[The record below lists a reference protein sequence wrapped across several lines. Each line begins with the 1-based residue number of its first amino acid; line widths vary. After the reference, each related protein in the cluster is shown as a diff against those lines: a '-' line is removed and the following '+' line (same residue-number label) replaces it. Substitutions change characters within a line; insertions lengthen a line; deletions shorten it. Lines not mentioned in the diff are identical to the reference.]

1 MKCSLPSPM
10 NTFYCLL
17 MAWMRHW
24 HDGRSAGT
32 RLWLRSVLSVL
43 GWLTWSAV
51 VHAAAPLQLTP
62 GSQTL
67 DAWPAITLQADDTLG
82 RSAQEMLGRLEDFK
96 APANLNGSLG
106 VRDKHAMWLRV
117 PVEASRTPGSPWA
130 IYVGYSSLQ
139 EVDIYLTSEGR
150 VLQQSLLGFLRPPDK
165 TTLSSR
171 VPAMLL
177 NLQPGQRYD
186 VLIRIRTLGPMI
198 LPISVSELPHGL
210 YLAQR
215 EQMLQGLL
223 IGLAFCLLVYSLI
236 QWASQRERLFA
247 YYALVVLGSTGFSIQ
262 FFGIG
267 AQFLWPG
274 NVWMGGH
281 AGITAGLT
289 ALAGSFLFLNHVL
302 VGPSTQGLYPRV
314 MHAGAAVTTLV
325 GLAFVFDLLTP
336 RGATIFMSLAGTLP
350 SLLSIPAAL
359 RRVREKDPIGTT
371 LLVAWLAYG
380 IAAAV
385 MVCLVQGWVPANF
398 WTMHSFQ
405 FGATIDML
413 LFMRVLGLRSRALH
427 LAALDAHRERD
438 ALHSLAHTD
447 PLTGLPNRRGL
458 YAALASSLLR
468 CDPHHLVAVYLLDL
482 DGFKP
487 VNDQYG
493 YETGDEL
500 LVAVAQRLRG
510 HLRESDVVAR
520 LGGDEFV
527 VMTHLI
533 NQPEQAHDLGMKL
546 LDAFRSPF
554 VLGHRQIRVGL
565 TIGYA
570 LAPHDGSDAMG
581 LLKLADA
588 AMYSGK
594 QAGKFCLRR
603 NTGDLALTSARF
615 AEQA

>member
-1 MKCSLPSPM
+1 MVAWFSL
-10 NTFYCLL
+10 LV
-17 MAWMRHW
+17 W
-24 HDGRSAGT
+24 
-32 RLWLRSVLSVL
+32 L
-43 GWLTWSAV
+43 GWSTAA
-51 VHAAAPLQLTP
+51 HAAAPLQLRP
-62 GSQTL
+62 GGQTL
-67 DAWPAITLQADDTLG
+67 DAWPAITLLADDTLT
-82 RSAQEMLGRLEDFK
+82 RSAQDMLERLEQFE

-106 VRDKHAMWLRV
+106 VRDKHAVWLRV
-117 PVEASRTPGSPWA
+117 PLELSSTPGSPWA
-130 IYVGYSSLQ
+130 INLGYSSLQ

-150 VLQQSLLGFLRPPDK
+150 VLQQAMLGYLRPPDIA
-165 TTLSSR
+165 TLSNR

-177 NLQPGQRYD
+177 NMQPGQRYD
-186 VLIRIRTLGPMI
+186 VLIRVRTLGPMI
-198 LPISVSELPHGL
+198 LPISVTELPHGL

-223 IGLAFCLLVYSLI
+223 MGLAFCLLVYSLI

-274 NVWMGGH
+274 NVWMGSH
-281 AGITAGLT
+281 AGIIAALMALT
-289 ALAGSFLFLNHVL
+289 GSFLFLNYAL
-302 VGPSTQGLYPRV
+302 VGPFAQGLYPRV
-314 MHAGAAVTTLV
+314 MRVGAAATALV
-325 GLAFVFDLLTP
+325 GLAFVSDLLTP
-336 RGATIFMSLAGTLP
+336 RGATIFISLVGLLP

-380 IAAAV
+380 FAAAV

-398 WTMHSFQ
+398 WMMHSFQ

-413 LFMRVLGLRSRALH
+413 LFMRVLGLRSRAAH

-458 YAALASSLLR
+458 YAELASSLQR
-468 CDPHHLVAVYLLDL
+468 CTPHHLVAVYLLDL

-487 VNDQYG
+487 VNDQHG
-493 YETGDEL
+493 HDFGDEL

-527 VMTHLI
+527 VMTHLL

-554 VLGHRQIRVGL
+554 ALGERQIWVGL

-570 LAPHDGSDAMG
+570 LAPHDGRDAMG
-581 LLKLADA
+581 LLRLADA

-603 NTGDLALTSARF
+603 NTGDLALASTRF
-615 AEQA
+615 AEPA

>member
-1 MKCSLPSPM
+1 MTALDCFLK
-10 NTFYCLL
+10 TW
-17 MAWMRHW
+17 ARHW
-24 HDGRSAGT
+24 RAARSAGI
-32 RLWLRSVLSVL
+32 RLSVLSLL
-43 GWLTWSAV
+43 GLLCWSAAG
-51 VHAAAPLQLTP
+51 HAATPLQLGP

-67 DAWPAITLQADDTLG
+67 DAWPAITIQVDETLG
-82 RSAQEMLGRLEDFK
+82 RSAQEMLGRLEHFE
-96 APANLNGSLG
+96 APANLHGSLG
-106 VRDKHAMWLRV
+106 VRDKQAVWLRV
-117 PVEASRTPGSPWA
+117 PLEVSQAPVSPWA
-130 IYVGYSSLQ
+130 IYIGYASLQ

-150 VLQQSLLGFLRPPDK
+150 VLQQALVGYQRPPGK
-165 TTLSSR
+165 ETLSSR

-177 NLQPGQRYD
+177 NLQAGKRYD

-198 LPISVSELPHGL
+198 LPISVTELPHGL

-274 NVWMGGH
+274 NVWMASH
-281 AGITAGLT
+281 AGIMAGLI
-289 ALAGSFLFLNHVL
+289 ALGGSFLFLNYAL
-302 VGPSTQGLYPRV
+302 LGPSTQGRYQRV
-314 MHAGAAVTTLV
+314 MHAGAAVT
-325 GLAFVFDLLTP
+325 AFVCVAFVLDILTP
-336 RGATIFMSLAGTLP
+336 RGATIFMSLAGPLP
-350 SLLSIPAAL
+350 SLLSVPAAL

-371 LLVAWLAYG
+371 LLFAWLVYG
-380 IAAAV
+380 MAATV

-413 LFMRVLGLRSRALH
+413 LFMRVMGLRSRVLH

-447 PLTGLPNRRGL
+447 PLTGLTNRRGL
-458 YAALASSLLR
+458 YVTLANRLLH
-468 CDPHHLVAVYLLDL
+468 CGPQHLVAVYLLDL

-493 YETGDEL
+493 HDVGDEL
-500 LVAVAQRLRG
+500 LIAVAQRLGG

-527 VMTHLI
+527 VIAHLL

-570 LAPHDGSDAMG
+570 LAPDDGNDALG
-581 LLKLADA
+581 LLRLADA

-603 NTGDLALTSARF
+603 NTGGLALASARF
-615 AEQA
+615 VEPA

>member
-1 MKCSLPSPM
+1 MI
-10 NTFYCLL
+10 LL
-17 MAWMRHW
+17 DSFLMTWVRHW
-24 HDGRSAGT
+24 RGVRCAGI
-32 RLWLRSVLSVL
+32 RMSVLFLLGLL
-43 GWLTWSAV
+43 GWLAS
-51 VHAAAPLQLTP
+51 VHAATPLQLMP
-62 GSQTL
+62 GSQVL
-67 DAWPAITLQADDTLG
+67 NAWPSITVQADDTLG
-82 RSAQEMLGRLEDFK
+82 LGAQEMLGRLEQFK

-106 VRDKHAMWLRV
+106 VRDKQAVWLRV
-117 PVEASRTPGSPWA
+117 PLKVSHTPGNPWFVS
-130 IYVGYSSLQ
+130 IGYSLLQ

-150 VLQQSLLGFLRPPDK
+150 VLQQALLGYQRPPGK
-165 TTLSSR
+165 ETLSSR
-171 VPAMLL
+171 VPAMML
-177 NLQPGQRYD
+177 NLQAGQDYD
-186 VLIRIRTLGPMI
+186 VLIRIRTLGPVI
-198 LPISVSELPHGL
+198 LPVTVSEMPYGL

-223 IGLAFCLLVYSLI
+223 IGLAFCLLVYSVI
-236 QWASQRERLFA
+236 QWASQHERLFA

-274 NVWMGGH
+274 NLWMAAH
-281 AGITAGLT
+281 AGIAAGLI

-302 VGPSTQGLYPRV
+302 VRSSTQDRYTRV
-314 MHAGAAVTTLV
+314 MHAGAAVTALV

-336 RGATIFMSLAGTLP
+336 CGATIFMSLAGPLP

-380 IAAAV
+380 MAAVV

-458 YAALASSLLR
+458 YAELASSLQR
-468 CDPHHLVAVYLLDL
+468 CDHHHLVALYLLDL

-493 YETGDEL
+493 HDVGDEL
-500 LVAVAQRLRG
+500 LIAVAQRLRG

-527 VMTHLI
+527 VMTRLL

-546 LDAFRSPF
+546 IDAFRTPF
-554 VLGHRQIRVGL
+554 VLGYRQISVGL

-594 QAGKFCLRR
+594 QSGKFCVRR
-603 NTGDLALTSARF
+603 STGDLAMSSA
-615 AEQA
+615 

>member
-1 MKCSLPSPM
+1 MVAWFSL
-10 NTFYCLL
+10 LV
-17 MAWMRHW
+17 W
-24 HDGRSAGT
+24 
-32 RLWLRSVLSVL
+32 L
-43 GWLTWSAV
+43 GWSTAA
-51 VHAAAPLQLTP
+51 HAAAPLQLRP
-62 GSQTL
+62 GGQTL
-67 DAWPAITLQADDTLG
+67 DAWPAITLLADDTLT
-82 RSAQEMLGRLEDFK
+82 RSAQDMLERLEQFE

-106 VRDKHAMWLRV
+106 VRDKHAVWLRV
-117 PVEASRTPGSPWA
+117 PLELSSTPGSPWA
-130 IYVGYSSLQ
+130 INLGYSSLQ

-150 VLQQSLLGFLRPPDK
+150 VLQQAMLGYLRPPDIA
-165 TTLSSR
+165 TLSNR

-177 NLQPGQRYD
+177 NMQPGQRYD
-186 VLIRIRTLGPMI
+186 VLIRVRTLGPMI
-198 LPISVSELPHGL
+198 LPISVTELPHGL

-223 IGLAFCLLVYSLI
+223 MGLAFCRLVYSLI

-274 NVWMGGH
+274 NVWMGSH
-281 AGITAGLT
+281 AGIIAALMALT
-289 ALAGSFLFLNHVL
+289 GSFLFLNYAL
-302 VGPSTQGLYPRV
+302 VGPFAQGLYPRV
-314 MHAGAAVTTLV
+314 MRVGAAATALV
-325 GLAFVFDLLTP
+325 GLAFVSDLLTP
-336 RGATIFMSLAGTLP
+336 RGATIFISLVGLLP

-380 IAAAV
+380 FAAAV

-398 WTMHSFQ
+398 WMMHSFQ

-413 LFMRVLGLRSRALH
+413 LFMRVLGLRSRAAH

-458 YAALASSLLR
+458 YAELASSLQR
-468 CDPHHLVAVYLLDL
+468 CTPHHLVAVYLLDL

-487 VNDQYG
+487 VNDQHG
-493 YETGDEL
+493 HDVGDEL

-527 VMTHLI
+527 VMTHLL

-554 VLGHRQIRVGL
+554 ALGERQIWVGL

-570 LAPHDGSDAMG
+570 LAPHDGRDAMG
-581 LLKLADA
+581 LLRLADA

-603 NTGDLALTSARF
+603 NTGDLALASA
-615 AEQA
+615 

>member
-1 MKCSLPSPM
+1 MTLFEHSPM
-10 NTFYCLL
+10 TVPEPFLL
-17 MAWMRHW
+17 AWMGDGRA
-24 HDGRSAGT
+24 GRSAGA
-32 RLWLRSVLSVL
+32 RRSMAAWFSLLVWL
-43 GWLTWSAV
+43 GWSTAA
-51 VHAAAPLQLTP
+51 HAAVPLQLRP
-62 GSQTL
+62 GGQTL
-67 DAWPAITLQADDTLG
+67 DAWPAITLLADDTLT
-82 RSAQEMLGRLEDFK
+82 RSAQDMLERLEQFK

-106 VRDKHAMWLRV
+106 VRDKHAVWLRV
-117 PVEASRTPGSPWA
+117 PLELSSTPGSPWA
-130 IYVGYSSLQ
+130 INLGYSSLQ

-150 VLQQSLLGFLRPPDK
+150 VLQQAMLGYLRPPDIA
-165 TTLSSR
+165 TLSNR

-177 NLQPGQRYD
+177 NMQPGQRYD
-186 VLIRIRTLGPMI
+186 VLIRVRTLGPMI
-198 LPISVSELPHGL
+198 LPISVTELPHGL

-223 IGLAFCLLVYSLI
+223 MGLAFCLLVYSLI

-274 NVWMGGH
+274 NVWMGSH
-281 AGITAGLT
+281 AGIIAALM

-302 VGPSTQGLYPRV
+302 VGPFAQGLYPRV
-314 MHAGAAVTTLV
+314 MRVGAAATALV
-325 GLAFVFDLLTP
+325 GLAFVSDLLTP
-336 RGATIFMSLAGTLP
+336 RGATIFISLVGLLP

-380 IAAAV
+380 FAAAV

-398 WTMHSFQ
+398 WMMHSFQ

-413 LFMRVLGLRSRALH
+413 LFMRVLGLRSKALH

-438 ALHSLAHTD
+438 AMHSLAHTD

-458 YAALASSLLR
+458 YAELASSLQR
-468 CDPHHLVAVYLLDL
+468 CTPHHLVAVYLLDL

-487 VNDQYG
+487 VNDQHG
-493 YETGDEL
+493 HDVGDEL

-527 VMTHLI
+527 VMTHLL

-554 VLGHRQIRVGL
+554 ALGNRQVWVGL

-581 LLKLADA
+581 LLRLADV

-603 NTGDLALTSARF
+603 NTGDLALASA
-615 AEQA
+615 

>member
-1 MKCSLPSPM
+1 MVAWFSL
-10 NTFYCLL
+10 LV
-17 MAWMRHW
+17 W
-24 HDGRSAGT
+24 
-32 RLWLRSVLSVL
+32 L
-43 GWLTWSAV
+43 GWSTAA
-51 VHAAAPLQLTP
+51 HAAVPLQLRP
-62 GSQTL
+62 GGQTL
-67 DAWPAITLQADDTLG
+67 DAWPAITLLADDTLT
-82 RSAQEMLGRLEDFK
+82 RSAQDMLERLEQFE

-106 VRDKHAMWLRV
+106 VRDKHAVWLRV
-117 PVEASRTPGSPWA
+117 PLELSSTPGSPWA
-130 IYVGYSSLQ
+130 INLGYSSLQ

-150 VLQQSLLGFLRPPDK
+150 VLQQAMLGYLRPPDIA
-165 TTLSSR
+165 TLSNR

-177 NLQPGQRYD
+177 NMQPGQRYD
-186 VLIRIRTLGPMI
+186 VLIRVRTLGPMI
-198 LPISVSELPHGL
+198 LPISVTELPHGL

-223 IGLAFCLLVYSLI
+223 MGLAFCLLVYSLI

-274 NVWMGGH
+274 NVWMGSH
-281 AGITAGLT
+281 AGIIAALMALT
-289 ALAGSFLFLNHVL
+289 GSFLFLNYAL
-302 VGPSTQGLYPRV
+302 VGPFAQGLYPRV
-314 MHAGAAVTTLV
+314 MRVGAAATALV
-325 GLAFVFDLLTP
+325 GLAFVSDLLTP
-336 RGATIFMSLAGTLP
+336 RGATIFISLVGLLP

-380 IAAAV
+380 FAAAV

-398 WTMHSFQ
+398 WMMHSFQ

-413 LFMRVLGLRSRALH
+413 LFMRVLGLRSRAAH

-458 YAALASSLLR
+458 YAELASSLQR
-468 CDPHHLVAVYLLDL
+468 CTPHHLVAVYLLDL

-487 VNDQYG
+487 VNDQHG
-493 YETGDEL
+493 HDVGDEL

-527 VMTHLI
+527 VMTHLL

-554 VLGHRQIRVGL
+554 ALGERQIWVGL

-570 LAPHDGSDAMG
+570 LAPHDGRDAMG
-581 LLKLADA
+581 LLRLADA

-603 NTGDLALTSARF
+603 NTGDLALASA
-615 AEQA
+615 

>member
-1 MKCSLPSPM
+1 MVAWFSL
-10 NTFYCLL
+10 LV
-17 MAWMRHW
+17 W
-24 HDGRSAGT
+24 
-32 RLWLRSVLSVL
+32 L
-43 GWLTWSAV
+43 GWSTAA
-51 VHAAAPLQLTP
+51 HAAAPLQLRP
-62 GSQTL
+62 GGQTL
-67 DAWPAITLQADDTLG
+67 DAWPAITLLADDTLT
-82 RSAQEMLGRLEDFK
+82 RSAQDMLERLEQFE

-106 VRDKHAMWLRV
+106 VRDKHAVWLRV
-117 PVEASRTPGSPWA
+117 PLELSSTPGSPWA
-130 IYVGYSSLQ
+130 INLGYSSLQ

-150 VLQQSLLGFLRPPDK
+150 VLQQAMLGYLRPPDIA
-165 TTLSSR
+165 TLSNR

-177 NLQPGQRYD
+177 NMQPGQRYD
-186 VLIRIRTLGPMI
+186 VLIRVRTLGPMI
-198 LPISVSELPHGL
+198 LPISVTELPHGL

-223 IGLAFCLLVYSLI
+223 MGLAFCLLVYSLI

-274 NVWMGGH
+274 NVWMGSH
-281 AGITAGLT
+281 AGIIAALMALT
-289 ALAGSFLFLNHVL
+289 GSFLFLNYAL
-302 VGPSTQGLYPRV
+302 VGPFAQGLYPRV
-314 MHAGAAVTTLV
+314 MRVGAAATALV
-325 GLAFVFDLLTP
+325 GLAFVSDLLTP
-336 RGATIFMSLAGTLP
+336 RGATIFISLVGLLP

-380 IAAAV
+380 FAAAV

-398 WTMHSFQ
+398 WMMHSFQ

-413 LFMRVLGLRSRALH
+413 LFMRVLGLRSRAAH

-458 YAALASSLLR
+458 YAELASSLQR
-468 CDPHHLVAVYLLDL
+468 CTPHHLVAVYLLDL

-487 VNDQYG
+487 VNDQHG
-493 YETGDEL
+493 HDVGDEL

-527 VMTHLI
+527 VMTPLLK
-533 NQPEQAHDLGMKL
+533 QPEQAHDLGMKL

-554 VLGHRQIRVGL
+554 ALGNRQVWVGL

-581 LLKLADA
+581 LLRLADA

-603 NTGDLALTSARF
+603 NTGDLALASA
-615 AEQA
+615 

>member
-1 MKCSLPSPM
+1 MVAWFSL
-10 NTFYCLL
+10 LV
-17 MAWMRHW
+17 W
-24 HDGRSAGT
+24 
-32 RLWLRSVLSVL
+32 L
-43 GWLTWSAV
+43 GWSTAA
-51 VHAAAPLQLTP
+51 HAAAPLQLRP
-62 GSQTL
+62 GGQTL
-67 DAWPAITLQADDTLG
+67 DAWPAITLLADDTLT
-82 RSAQEMLGRLEDFK
+82 RSAQDMLERLEQFE

-106 VRDKHAMWLRV
+106 VRDKHAVWLRV
-117 PVEASRTPGSPWA
+117 PLELSSTPGSPWA
-130 IYVGYSSLQ
+130 INLGYSSLQ

-150 VLQQSLLGFLRPPDK
+150 VLQQAMLGYLRPPDIA
-165 TTLSSR
+165 TLSNR

-177 NLQPGQRYD
+177 NMQPGQRYD
-186 VLIRIRTLGPMI
+186 VLIRVRTLGPMI
-198 LPISVSELPHGL
+198 LPISVTELPHGL

-223 IGLAFCLLVYSLI
+223 MGLAFCLLVYSLI

-274 NVWMGGH
+274 NVWMGSH
-281 AGITAGLT
+281 AGIIAALMALT
-289 ALAGSFLFLNHVL
+289 GSFLFLNYAL
-302 VGPSTQGLYPRV
+302 VGPFAQGLYPRV
-314 MHAGAAVTTLV
+314 MRVGAAATALV
-325 GLAFVFDLLTP
+325 GLAFVSDLLTP
-336 RGATIFMSLAGTLP
+336 RGATIFISLVGLLP

-380 IAAAV
+380 LAAVV

-398 WTMHSFQ
+398 WMMHSFQ

-413 LFMRVLGLRSRALH
+413 LFMRVLGLRSKALH

-438 ALHSLAHTD
+438 AMHSLAHTD

-458 YAALASSLLR
+458 YAELASSLQR
-468 CDPHHLVAVYLLDL
+468 CTPHHLVAVYLLDL

-487 VNDQYG
+487 VNDQHG
-493 YETGDEL
+493 HDVGDEL

-527 VMTHLI
+527 VMTHLL

-554 VLGHRQIRVGL
+554 ALGNRQVWVGL

-581 LLKLADA
+581 LLRLADA

-603 NTGDLALTSARF
+603 NTGDLALASA
-615 AEQA
+615 

>member
-1 MKCSLPSPM
+1 MVAWFSL
-10 NTFYCLL
+10 LV
-17 MAWMRHW
+17 W
-24 HDGRSAGT
+24 
-32 RLWLRSVLSVL
+32 L
-43 GWLTWSAV
+43 GWSTAA
-51 VHAAAPLQLTP
+51 HAAVPLQLRP
-62 GSQTL
+62 GGQTL
-67 DAWPAITLQADDTLG
+67 DAWPAITLLADDTLT
-82 RSAQEMLGRLEDFK
+82 RSAQDMLERLEQFE

-106 VRDKHAMWLRV
+106 VRDKHAVWLRV
-117 PVEASRTPGSPWA
+117 PLELSSTPGSPWA
-130 IYVGYSSLQ
+130 INLGYSSLQ

-150 VLQQSLLGFLRPPDK
+150 VLQQAMLGYLRPPDIA
-165 TTLSSR
+165 TLSNR

-177 NLQPGQRYD
+177 NMQPGQRYD
-186 VLIRIRTLGPMI
+186 VLIRVRTLGPMI
-198 LPISVSELPHGL
+198 LPISVTELPHGL

-223 IGLAFCLLVYSLI
+223 MGLAFCLLVYSLI

-274 NVWMGGH
+274 NVWMGSH
-281 AGITAGLT
+281 AGIIAALMALT
-289 ALAGSFLFLNHVL
+289 GSFLFLNYAL
-302 VGPSTQGLYPRV
+302 VGPFAQGLYPRV
-314 MHAGAAVTTLV
+314 MRVGAAATALV
-325 GLAFVFDLLTP
+325 GLAFVSDLLTP
-336 RGATIFMSLAGTLP
+336 RGATIFISLVGLLP

-380 IAAAV
+380 FAAAV

-398 WTMHSFQ
+398 WMMHSFQ

-413 LFMRVLGLRSRALH
+413 LFMRVLGLRSRAAH

-458 YAALASSLLR
+458 YAELASSLQR
-468 CDPHHLVAVYLLDL
+468 CTPHHLVAVYLLDL

-493 YETGDEL
+493 HDVGDEL
-500 LVAVAQRLRG
+500 LIAVAQRLRG

-527 VMTHLI
+527 VMTPLLK
-533 NQPEQAHDLGMKL
+533 QPEQAHDLGMKL

-554 VLGHRQIRVGL
+554 ALGNRQVWVGL

-581 LLKLADA
+581 LLRLADA

-603 NTGDLALTSARF
+603 NTGDLALASA
-615 AEQA
+615 

>member
-1 MKCSLPSPM
+1 MVAWFSL
-10 NTFYCLL
+10 LV
-17 MAWMRHW
+17 W
-24 HDGRSAGT
+24 
-32 RLWLRSVLSVL
+32 L
-43 GWLTWSAV
+43 GWSTAA
-51 VHAAAPLQLTP
+51 HAAAPLQLRP
-62 GSQTL
+62 GGQTL
-67 DAWPAITLQADDTLG
+67 DAWPAITLLADDTLT
-82 RSAQEMLGRLEDFK
+82 RSAQDMLERLEQFE

-106 VRDKHAMWLRV
+106 VRDKHAVWLRV
-117 PVEASRTPGSPWA
+117 PLELSSTPGSPWA
-130 IYVGYSSLQ
+130 INLGYSSLQ

-150 VLQQSLLGFLRPPDK
+150 VLQQAMLGYLRPPDIA
-165 TTLSSR
+165 TLSNR

-177 NLQPGQRYD
+177 NMQPGQRYD
-186 VLIRIRTLGPMI
+186 VLIRVRTLGPMI
-198 LPISVSELPHGL
+198 LPISVTELPHGL

-223 IGLAFCLLVYSLI
+223 MGLAFCLLVYSLI

-274 NVWMGGH
+274 NVWMGSH
-281 AGITAGLT
+281 AGIIAALMALT
-289 ALAGSFLFLNHVL
+289 GSFLFLNYAL
-302 VGPSTQGLYPRV
+302 VGPFAQGLYPRV
-314 MHAGAAVTTLV
+314 MRVGAAATALV
-325 GLAFVFDLLTP
+325 GLAFVSDLLTP
-336 RGATIFMSLAGTLP
+336 RGATIFISLVGLLP

-380 IAAAV
+380 LAAVV

-398 WTMHSFQ
+398 WMMHSFQ

-413 LFMRVLGLRSRALH
+413 LFMRVLGLRSKALH
-427 LAALDAHRERD
+427 LAALDAHSERD
-438 ALHSLAHTD
+438 AMHSLAHTD

-458 YAALASSLLR
+458 YAELASSLQR
-468 CDPHHLVAVYLLDL
+468 CTPHHLVAVYLLDL

-487 VNDQYG
+487 VNDQHG
-493 YETGDEL
+493 HDVGDEL

-527 VMTHLI
+527 VMTHLL

-554 VLGHRQIRVGL
+554 ALGNRQVWVGL

-581 LLKLADA
+581 LLRLADA

-603 NTGDLALTSARF
+603 NTGDLALASA
-615 AEQA
+615 

>member
-1 MKCSLPSPM
+1 MVAWFSL
-10 NTFYCLL
+10 LV
-17 MAWMRHW
+17 W
-24 HDGRSAGT
+24 
-32 RLWLRSVLSVL
+32 L
-43 GWLTWSAV
+43 GWSTAA
-51 VHAAAPLQLTP
+51 HAAAPLQLRP
-62 GSQTL
+62 GGQTL
-67 DAWPAITLQADDTLG
+67 DAWPAITLLADDTLT
-82 RSAQEMLGRLEDFK
+82 RSAQDMLERLEQFE

-106 VRDKHAMWLRV
+106 VRDKHAVWLRV
-117 PVEASRTPGSPWA
+117 PLELSSTPGSPWA
-130 IYVGYSSLQ
+130 INLGYSSLQ

-150 VLQQSLLGFLRPPDK
+150 VLQQAMLGYLRPPDIA
-165 TTLSSR
+165 TLSNR

-177 NLQPGQRYD
+177 NMQPGQRYD
-186 VLIRIRTLGPMI
+186 VLIRVRTLGPMI
-198 LPISVSELPHGL
+198 LPISVTELPHGL

-223 IGLAFCLLVYSLI
+223 MGLAFCLLVYSLI

-274 NVWMGGH
+274 NVWMGSH
-281 AGITAGLT
+281 AGIIAALMALT
-289 ALAGSFLFLNHVL
+289 GSFLFLNYAL
-302 VGPSTQGLYPRV
+302 VGPFAQGLYPRV
-314 MHAGAAVTTLV
+314 MRVGAAATALV
-325 GLAFVFDLLTP
+325 GLAFVSDLLTP
-336 RGATIFMSLAGTLP
+336 RGATIFISLVGLLP

-380 IAAAV
+380 FAAAV

-398 WTMHSFQ
+398 WMMHSFQ

-413 LFMRVLGLRSRALH
+413 LFMRVLGLRSRAAH

-458 YAALASSLLR
+458 YAELASSLQR
-468 CDPHHLVAVYLLDL
+468 CTPHHLVAVYLLDL

-487 VNDQYG
+487 VNDQHG
-493 YETGDEL
+493 HDVGDEL

-527 VMTHLI
+527 VMTHLL

-554 VLGHRQIRVGL
+554 ALGERQIWVGL

-570 LAPHDGSDAMG
+570 LAPHDGRDAMG
-581 LLKLADA
+581 LLRLADA

-603 NTGDLALTSARF
+603 NTGDLALASTRF
-615 AEQA
+615 AEPA

>member
-1 MKCSLPSPM
+1 MVAWFSL
-10 NTFYCLL
+10 LV
-17 MAWMRHW
+17 W
-24 HDGRSAGT
+24 
-32 RLWLRSVLSVL
+32 L
-43 GWLTWSAV
+43 GWSTAA
-51 VHAAAPLQLTP
+51 HAAAPLQLRP
-62 GSQTL
+62 GGQTL
-67 DAWPAITLQADDTLG
+67 DAWPAITLLADDTLT
-82 RSAQEMLGRLEDFK
+82 RSAQDMLERLEQFE

-106 VRDKHAMWLRV
+106 VRDKHAVWLRV
-117 PVEASRTPGSPWA
+117 PLELSSTPGSPWA
-130 IYVGYSSLQ
+130 INLGYSSLQ

-150 VLQQSLLGFLRPPDK
+150 VLQQAMLGYLRPPDIA
-165 TTLSSR
+165 TLSNR

-177 NLQPGQRYD
+177 NMQPGQRYD
-186 VLIRIRTLGPMI
+186 VLIRVRTLGPMI
-198 LPISVSELPHGL
+198 LPISVTELPHGL

-223 IGLAFCLLVYSLI
+223 MGLAFCLLVYSLI

-274 NVWMGGH
+274 NVWMGSH
-281 AGITAGLT
+281 AGIIAALMALT
-289 ALAGSFLFLNHVL
+289 GSFLFLNYAL
-302 VGPSTQGLYPRV
+302 VGPFAQGLYPRV
-314 MHAGAAVTTLV
+314 MRVGAAATALV
-325 GLAFVFDLLTP
+325 GLAFVSDLLTP
-336 RGATIFMSLAGTLP
+336 RGATIFISLVGLLP

-380 IAAAV
+380 FAAAV

-398 WTMHSFQ
+398 WMMHSFQ

-413 LFMRVLGLRSRALH
+413 LFMRVLGLRSRAAH

-458 YAALASSLLR
+458 YAELASSLQR
-468 CDPHHLVAVYLLDL
+468 CTPHHLVAVYLLDL

-493 YETGDEL
+493 HDVGDEL

-527 VMTHLI
+527 VMTPLLK
-533 NQPEQAHDLGMKL
+533 QPEQAHDLGMKL

-554 VLGHRQIRVGL
+554 ALGNRQVWVGL

-581 LLKLADA
+581 LLRLADA

-603 NTGDLALTSARF
+603 NTGDLALASA
-615 AEQA
+615 

>member
-1 MKCSLPSPM
+1 MVAWFSL
-10 NTFYCLL
+10 LV
-17 MAWMRHW
+17 W
-24 HDGRSAGT
+24 
-32 RLWLRSVLSVL
+32 L
-43 GWLTWSAV
+43 GWSTAA
-51 VHAAAPLQLTP
+51 HAAVPLQLRP
-62 GSQTL
+62 GGQTL
-67 DAWPAITLQADDTLG
+67 DAWPAITLLADDTLT
-82 RSAQEMLGRLEDFK
+82 RSAQDMLERLEQFE

-106 VRDKHAMWLRV
+106 VRDKHAVWLRV
-117 PVEASRTPGSPWA
+117 PLELSSTPGSPWA
-130 IYVGYSSLQ
+130 INLGYSSLQ

-150 VLQQSLLGFLRPPDK
+150 VLQQAMLGYLRPPDIA
-165 TTLSSR
+165 TLSNR

-177 NLQPGQRYD
+177 NMQPGQRYD
-186 VLIRIRTLGPMI
+186 VLIRVRTLGPMI
-198 LPISVSELPHGL
+198 LPISVTELPHGL

-223 IGLAFCLLVYSLI
+223 MGLAFCLLVYSLI

-274 NVWMGGH
+274 NVWMGSH
-281 AGITAGLT
+281 AGIIAALMALT
-289 ALAGSFLFLNHVL
+289 GSFLFLNYAL
-302 VGPSTQGLYPRV
+302 VGPFAQGLYPRV
-314 MHAGAAVTTLV
+314 MRVGAAATALV
-325 GLAFVFDLLTP
+325 GLAFVSDLLTP
-336 RGATIFMSLAGTLP
+336 RGATIFISLVGLLP

-380 IAAAV
+380 FAAAV

-398 WTMHSFQ
+398 WMMHSFQ

-413 LFMRVLGLRSRALH
+413 LFMRVLGLRSKALH

-438 ALHSLAHTD
+438 AMHSLAHTD

-458 YAALASSLLR
+458 YAELASSLQR
-468 CDPHHLVAVYLLDL
+468 CTPHHLVAVYLLDL

-487 VNDQYG
+487 VNDQHG
-493 YETGDEL
+493 HDVGDEL

-527 VMTHLI
+527 VMTHLL

-554 VLGHRQIRVGL
+554 ALGERQIWVGL

-570 LAPHDGSDAMG
+570 LAPHDGRDAMG
-581 LLKLADA
+581 LLRLADA

-603 NTGDLALTSARF
+603 NTGDLALASSRF
-615 AEQA
+615 AEPA

>member
-1 MKCSLPSPM
+1 VL
-10 NTFYCLL
+10 
-17 MAWMRHW
+17 
-24 HDGRSAGT
+24 
-32 RLWLRSVLSVL
+32 SVLSVL
-43 GWLTWSAV
+43 GWLTWSAAA
-51 VHAAAPLQLTP
+51 HAAAPLQLTP
-62 GSQTL
+62 GGQTL

-106 VRDKHAMWLRV
+106 VRDKQAMWLRV
-117 PVEASRTPGSPWA
+117 PLEASRTPGSPWA
-130 IYVGYSSLQ
+130 IYIGYSSLQ
-139 EVDIYLTSEGR
+139 EVDIYLTSDGR
-150 VLQQSLLGFLRPPDK
+150 VLQQALLGYLRPPDK

-177 NLQPGQRYD
+177 NLQAGQSYD
-186 VLIRIRTLGPMI
+186 VLIRVRTLGPMI

-274 NVWMGGH
+274 NVWMGSH
-281 AGITAGLT
+281 AGIIAALMALT
-289 ALAGSFLFLNHVL
+289 GSFLFLNYAL
-302 VGPSTQGLYPRV
+302 VGPFAQGLYPRV
-314 MHAGAAVTTLV
+314 MRVGAAATALV
-325 GLAFVFDLLTP
+325 GLAFVSDLLTP
-336 RGATIFMSLAGTLP
+336 RGATIFISLVGLLP

-380 IAAAV
+380 FAAAV

-398 WTMHSFQ
+398 WMMHSFQ

-413 LFMRVLGLRSRALH
+413 LFMRVLGLRSRAAH

-458 YAALASSLLR
+458 YAELASSLQR
-468 CDPHHLVAVYLLDL
+468 CTPHHLVAVYLLDL

-487 VNDQYG
+487 VNDQHG
-493 YETGDEL
+493 HDVGDEL

-527 VMTHLI
+527 VMTPLLK
-533 NQPEQAHDLGMKL
+533 QPEQAHDLGMKL

-554 VLGHRQIRVGL
+554 ALGNRQVWVGL

-570 LAPHDGSDAMG
+570 LAPHDGSDAIG
-581 LLKLADA
+581 LLRLADA

-603 NTGDLALTSARF
+603 NTGDLALASA
-615 AEQA
+615 

>member
-1 MKCSLPSPM
+1 MVAWFSL
-10 NTFYCLL
+10 LV
-17 MAWMRHW
+17 W
-24 HDGRSAGT
+24 
-32 RLWLRSVLSVL
+32 L
-43 GWLTWSAV
+43 GWSTAA
-51 VHAAAPLQLTP
+51 HAAVPLQLRP
-62 GSQTL
+62 GGQTL
-67 DAWPAITLQADDTLG
+67 DAWPAITLLADDTLT
-82 RSAQEMLGRLEDFK
+82 RSAQDMLERLEQFE

-106 VRDKHAMWLRV
+106 VRDKHAVWLRV
-117 PVEASRTPGSPWA
+117 PLELSSTPGSPWA
-130 IYVGYSSLQ
+130 INLGYSSLQ

-150 VLQQSLLGFLRPPDK
+150 VLQQAMLGYLRPPDIA
-165 TTLSSR
+165 TLSNR

-177 NLQPGQRYD
+177 NMQPGQRYD
-186 VLIRIRTLGPMI
+186 VLIRVRTLGPMI
-198 LPISVSELPHGL
+198 LPISVTELPHGL

-223 IGLAFCLLVYSLI
+223 MGLAFCLLVYSLI

-274 NVWMGGH
+274 NVWMGSH
-281 AGITAGLT
+281 AGIIAALMALT
-289 ALAGSFLFLNHVL
+289 GSFLFLNYAL
-302 VGPSTQGLYPRV
+302 VGPFAQGLYPRV
-314 MHAGAAVTTLV
+314 MRVGAAATALV
-325 GLAFVFDLLTP
+325 GLAFVSDLLTP
-336 RGATIFMSLAGTLP
+336 RGATIFISLVGLLP

-380 IAAAV
+380 FAAAV

-398 WTMHSFQ
+398 WMMHSFQ

-413 LFMRVLGLRSRALH
+413 LFMRVLGLRSRAAH

-458 YAALASSLLR
+458 YAELASSLQR
-468 CDPHHLVAVYLLDL
+468 CTPHHLVAVYLLDL

-487 VNDQYG
+487 VNDQHG
-493 YETGDEL
+493 HDVGDEL

-527 VMTHLI
+527 VMTPLLK
-533 NQPEQAHDLGMKL
+533 QPEQAHDLGMKL

-554 VLGHRQIRVGL
+554 ALGNRQVWVGL

-581 LLKLADA
+581 LLRLADA

-603 NTGDLALTSARF
+603 NTGDLALASA
-615 AEQA
+615 

>member
-1 MKCSLPSPM
+1 MVAWFSL
-10 NTFYCLL
+10 LV
-17 MAWMRHW
+17 W
-24 HDGRSAGT
+24 
-32 RLWLRSVLSVL
+32 L
-43 GWLTWSAV
+43 GWSTAA
-51 VHAAAPLQLTP
+51 HAAAPLQLRP
-62 GSQTL
+62 GGQTL
-67 DAWPAITLQADDTLG
+67 DAWPAITLLADDTLT
-82 RSAQEMLGRLEDFK
+82 RSAQDMLERLEQFE

-106 VRDKHAMWLRV
+106 VRDKHAVWLRV
-117 PVEASRTPGSPWA
+117 PLELSSTPGSPWA
-130 IYVGYSSLQ
+130 INLGYSSLQ

-150 VLQQSLLGFLRPPDK
+150 VLQQAMLGYLRPPDIA
-165 TTLSSR
+165 TLSNR

-177 NLQPGQRYD
+177 NMQPGQRYD
-186 VLIRIRTLGPMI
+186 VLIRVRTLGPMI
-198 LPISVSELPHGL
+198 LPISVTELPHGL

-223 IGLAFCLLVYSLI
+223 MGLAFCLLVYSLI

-274 NVWMGGH
+274 NVWMGSH
-281 AGITAGLT
+281 AGIIAALMALT
-289 ALAGSFLFLNHVL
+289 GSFLFLNYAL
-302 VGPSTQGLYPRV
+302 VGPFAQGLYPRV
-314 MHAGAAVTTLV
+314 MRVGAAATALV
-325 GLAFVFDLLTP
+325 GLAFVSDLLTP
-336 RGATIFMSLAGTLP
+336 RGATIFISLVGLLP

-380 IAAAV
+380 FAAAV

-398 WTMHSFQ
+398 WMMHSFQ

-413 LFMRVLGLRSRALH
+413 LFMRVLGLRSRAAH

-458 YAALASSLLR
+458 YAELASSLQR
-468 CDPHHLVAVYLLDL
+468 CTPHHLVAVYLLDL

-487 VNDQYG
+487 VNDQHG
-493 YETGDEL
+493 HDVGDEL

-527 VMTHLI
+527 VMTHLL

-554 VLGHRQIRVGL
+554 ALGNRQVWVGL

-581 LLKLADA
+581 LLRLADA

-603 NTGDLALTSARF
+603 NTGDLALASA
-615 AEQA
+615 

>member
-1 MKCSLPSPM
+1 MVAWFSL
-10 NTFYCLL
+10 LV
-17 MAWMRHW
+17 W
-24 HDGRSAGT
+24 
-32 RLWLRSVLSVL
+32 L
-43 GWLTWSAV
+43 GWSTAA
-51 VHAAAPLQLTP
+51 HAAAPLQLRP
-62 GSQTL
+62 GGQTL
-67 DAWPAITLQADDTLG
+67 DAWPAITLLADDTLT
-82 RSAQEMLGRLEDFK
+82 RSAQDMLERLEQFE

-106 VRDKHAMWLRV
+106 VRDKHAVWLRV
-117 PVEASRTPGSPWA
+117 PLELSSTPGSPWA
-130 IYVGYSSLQ
+130 INLGYSSLQ

-150 VLQQSLLGFLRPPDK
+150 VLQQAMLGYLRPPDIA
-165 TTLSSR
+165 TLSNR

-177 NLQPGQRYD
+177 NMQPGQRYD
-186 VLIRIRTLGPMI
+186 VLIRVRTLGPMI
-198 LPISVSELPHGL
+198 LPISVTELPHGL

-223 IGLAFCLLVYSLI
+223 MGLAFCLLVYSLI

-274 NVWMGGH
+274 NVWMGSH
-281 AGITAGLT
+281 AGIIAALMALT
-289 ALAGSFLFLNHVL
+289 GSFLFLNYAL
-302 VGPSTQGLYPRV
+302 VGPFAQGLYPRV
-314 MHAGAAVTTLV
+314 MRVGAAATALV
-325 GLAFVFDLLTP
+325 GLAFVSDLLTP
-336 RGATIFMSLAGTLP
+336 RGATIFISLVGLLP

-380 IAAAV
+380 LAAVV

-398 WTMHSFQ
+398 WMMHSFQ

-413 LFMRVLGLRSRALH
+413 LFMRVLGLRSRAAH

-458 YAALASSLLR
+458 YAELASSLQR
-468 CDPHHLVAVYLLDL
+468 CTPHHLVAVYLLDL

-487 VNDQYG
+487 VNDQHG
-493 YETGDEL
+493 HDVGDEL

-527 VMTHLI
+527 VMTPLLK
-533 NQPEQAHDLGMKL
+533 QPEQAHDLGMKL

-554 VLGHRQIRVGL
+554 ALGNRQVWVGL

-581 LLKLADA
+581 LLRLADA

-603 NTGDLALTSARF
+603 NTGDLALASA
-615 AEQA
+615 

>member
-1 MKCSLPSPM
+1 MVAWFSL
-10 NTFYCLL
+10 LV
-17 MAWMRHW
+17 W
-24 HDGRSAGT
+24 
-32 RLWLRSVLSVL
+32 L
-43 GWLTWSAV
+43 GWSTAA
-51 VHAAAPLQLTP
+51 HAAAPLQLRP
-62 GSQTL
+62 GGQTL
-67 DAWPAITLQADDTLG
+67 DAWPAITLLADDTLT
-82 RSAQEMLGRLEDFK
+82 RSAQDMLERLEQFE

-106 VRDKHAMWLRV
+106 VRDKHAVWLRV
-117 PVEASRTPGSPWA
+117 PLELSSTPGSPWA
-130 IYVGYSSLQ
+130 INLGYSSLQ

-150 VLQQSLLGFLRPPDK
+150 VLQQAMLGYLRPPDIA
-165 TTLSSR
+165 TLSNR

-177 NLQPGQRYD
+177 NMQPGQRYD
-186 VLIRIRTLGPMI
+186 VLIRVRTLGPMI
-198 LPISVSELPHGL
+198 LPISVTELPHGL

-223 IGLAFCLLVYSLI
+223 MGLAFCLLVYSLI

-274 NVWMGGH
+274 NVWMGSH
-281 AGITAGLT
+281 AGIIAALMALT
-289 ALAGSFLFLNHVL
+289 GSFLFLNYAL
-302 VGPSTQGLYPRV
+302 VGPFAQGLYPRV
-314 MHAGAAVTTLV
+314 MRVGAAATALV
-325 GLAFVFDLLTP
+325 GLAFVSDLLTP
-336 RGATIFMSLAGTLP
+336 RGATIFISLVGLLP

-380 IAAAV
+380 FAAAV

-398 WTMHSFQ
+398 WMMHSFQ

-413 LFMRVLGLRSRALH
+413 LFMRVLGLRSKALH

-438 ALHSLAHTD
+438 AMHSLAHTD

-458 YAALASSLLR
+458 YAELASSLQR
-468 CDPHHLVAVYLLDL
+468 CTPHHLVAVYLLDL

-493 YETGDEL
+493 HDVGDEL

-527 VMTHLI
+527 VMTPLLK
-533 NQPEQAHDLGMKL
+533 QPEQAHDLGMKL

-554 VLGHRQIRVGL
+554 ALGNRQVWVGL

-581 LLKLADA
+581 LLRLADA

-603 NTGDLALTSARF
+603 NTGDLALASA
-615 AEQA
+615 

>member
-1 MKCSLPSPM
+1 MKLLIPSPM
-10 NTFYCLL
+10 FARYSLL
-17 MAWMRHW
+17 MTWMRHW
-24 HDGRSAGT
+24 HAGRCAGT
-32 RLWLRSVLSVL
+32 RLWLRSVLLVLSVL
-43 GWLTWSAV
+43 GWLTWSAAA
-51 VHAAAPLQLTP
+51 HAAAPLQLTP

-106 VRDKHAMWLRV
+106 VRDKQAMWLRV
-117 PVEASRTPGSPWA
+117 PLEASRTPGSPWA

-139 EVDIYLTSEGR
+139 EVDIYLTSEGQ
-150 VLQQSLLGFLRPPDK
+150 VLQQVLLGYMRPPDK

-177 NLQPGQRYD
+177 NLQAGQSYD

-274 NVWMGGH
+274 NVWMGSH
-281 AGITAGLT
+281 AGITAGLM

-302 VGPSTQGLYPRV
+302 VGPTTQGLYPRV

-336 RGATIFMSLAGTLP
+336 RGATIFMSLVGPLP

-380 IAAAV
+380 LAAVV

-398 WTMHSFQ
+398 WMMHSFQ

-413 LFMRVLGLRSRALH
+413 LFMRVLGLRSKALH

-438 ALHSLAHTD
+438 AMHSLAHTD

-458 YAALASSLLR
+458 YAELANSLQR

-493 YETGDEL
+493 HDVGDEL

-527 VMTHLI
+527 VMTPLLK
-533 NQPEQAHDLGMKL
+533 QPEQAHDLGMKL

-554 VLGHRQIRVGL
+554 ALGNRQVWVGL

-581 LLKLADA
+581 LLRLADA

-603 NTGDLALTSARF
+603 NTGDLALASA
-615 AEQA
+615 

>member
-1 MKCSLPSPM
+1 MVAWFSL
-10 NTFYCLL
+10 LV
-17 MAWMRHW
+17 W
-24 HDGRSAGT
+24 
-32 RLWLRSVLSVL
+32 L
-43 GWLTWSAV
+43 GWSTAA
-51 VHAAAPLQLTP
+51 HAAVPLQLRP
-62 GSQTL
+62 GGQTL
-67 DAWPAITLQADDTLG
+67 DAWPAITLLADDTLT
-82 RSAQEMLGRLEDFK
+82 RSAQDMLERLEQFE

-106 VRDKHAMWLRV
+106 VRDKQAMWLRV
-117 PVEASRTPGSPWA
+117 PLELSSTPGSPWA
-130 IYVGYSSLQ
+130 INLGYSSLQ

-150 VLQQSLLGFLRPPDK
+150 VLQQAMLGYLRPPDIA
-165 TTLSSR
+165 TLSNR

-177 NLQPGQRYD
+177 NMQPGQRYD
-186 VLIRIRTLGPMI
+186 VLIRVRTLGPMI
-198 LPISVSELPHGL
+198 LPISVTELPHGL

-223 IGLAFCLLVYSLI
+223 MGLAFCLLVYSLI

-274 NVWMGGH
+274 NVWMGSH
-281 AGITAGLT
+281 AGIIAALMALT
-289 ALAGSFLFLNHVL
+289 GSFLFLNYAL
-302 VGPSTQGLYPRV
+302 VGPFAQGLYPRV
-314 MHAGAAVTTLV
+314 MRVGAAATALV
-325 GLAFVFDLLTP
+325 GLAFVSDLLTP
-336 RGATIFMSLAGTLP
+336 RGATIFISLVGLLP

-380 IAAAV
+380 FAAAV

-398 WTMHSFQ
+398 WMMHSFQ

-413 LFMRVLGLRSRALH
+413 LFMRVLGLRSRAAH

-458 YAALASSLLR
+458 YAELASSLQR
-468 CDPHHLVAVYLLDL
+468 CTPHHLVAVYLLDL

-487 VNDQYG
+487 VNDQHG
-493 YETGDEL
+493 HDVGDEL

-527 VMTHLI
+527 VMTHLL

-554 VLGHRQIRVGL
+554 ALGERQIWVGL
-565 TIGYA
+565 TIGDA
-570 LAPHDGSDAMG
+570 LAPHDGRDAMG
-581 LLKLADA
+581 LLRLADA

-603 NTGDLALTSARF
+603 NTGDLALASA
-615 AEQA
+615 

>member
-1 MKCSLPSPM
+1 MVAWFSL
-10 NTFYCLL
+10 LV
-17 MAWMRHW
+17 W
-24 HDGRSAGT
+24 
-32 RLWLRSVLSVL
+32 L
-43 GWLTWSAV
+43 GWSTAA
-51 VHAAAPLQLTP
+51 HAAAPLQLRP
-62 GSQTL
+62 GGQTL
-67 DAWPAITLQADDTLG
+67 DAWPAITLLADDTLT
-82 RSAQEMLGRLEDFK
+82 RSAQDMLERLEQFE

-106 VRDKHAMWLRV
+106 VRDKHAVWLRV
-117 PVEASRTPGSPWA
+117 PLELSSTPGSPWA
-130 IYVGYSSLQ
+130 INLGYSSLQ

-150 VLQQSLLGFLRPPDK
+150 VLQQAMLGYLRPPDIA
-165 TTLSSR
+165 TLSNR

-177 NLQPGQRYD
+177 NMQPGQRYD
-186 VLIRIRTLGPMI
+186 VLIRVRTLGPMI
-198 LPISVSELPHGL
+198 LPISVTELPHGL

-223 IGLAFCLLVYSLI
+223 MGLAFCLLVYSLI

-274 NVWMGGH
+274 NVWMGSH
-281 AGITAGLT
+281 AGIIAALMALT
-289 ALAGSFLFLNHVL
+289 GSFLFLNYAL
-302 VGPSTQGLYPRV
+302 VGPFAQGLYPRV
-314 MHAGAAVTTLV
+314 MRVGAAATALV
-325 GLAFVFDLLTP
+325 GLAFVSDLLTP
-336 RGATIFMSLAGTLP
+336 RGATIFISLVGLLP

-380 IAAAV
+380 FAAAV

-398 WTMHSFQ
+398 WMMHSFQ

-413 LFMRVLGLRSRALH
+413 LFMRVLGLRSRAAH

-458 YAALASSLLR
+458 YAELASSLQR
-468 CDPHHLVAVYLLDL
+468 CTPHHLVAVYLLDL

-487 VNDQYG
+487 VNDQHG
-493 YETGDEL
+493 HDVGDEL

-527 VMTHLI
+527 VMTHLL

-554 VLGHRQIRVGL
+554 ALGERQIWVGL

-570 LAPHDGSDAMG
+570 LAPHDGRDAMG
-581 LLKLADA
+581 LLRLADA

-603 NTGDLALTSARF
+603 NTGDLALASA
-615 AEQA
+615 

>member
-1 MKCSLPSPM
+1 MTLFEHSPM
-10 NTFYCLL
+10 TVPEPFLL
-17 MAWMRHW
+17 AWMGDGRA
-24 HDGRSAGT
+24 GRSAGA
-32 RLWLRSVLSVL
+32 RRWMAAWFSLLVWL
-43 GWLTWSAV
+43 GWSTAA
-51 VHAAAPLQLTP
+51 HAAVPLQLRP
-62 GSQTL
+62 GGQTL
-67 DAWPAITLQADDTLG
+67 DAWPAITLLADDTLT
-82 RSAQEMLGRLEDFK
+82 RSAQDMLERLEQFE

-106 VRDKHAMWLRV
+106 VRDKHAVWLRV
-117 PVEASRTPGSPWA
+117 PLELSSTPGSPWA
-130 IYVGYSSLQ
+130 INLGYSSLQ

-150 VLQQSLLGFLRPPDK
+150 VLQQAMLGYLRPPDIA
-165 TTLSSR
+165 TLSNR

-177 NLQPGQRYD
+177 NMQPGQRYD
-186 VLIRIRTLGPMI
+186 VLIRVRTLGPMI
-198 LPISVSELPHGL
+198 LPISVTELPHGL

-223 IGLAFCLLVYSLI
+223 MGLAFCLLVYSLI

-274 NVWMGGH
+274 NVWMGSH
-281 AGITAGLT
+281 AGIIAALMALT
-289 ALAGSFLFLNHVL
+289 GSFLFLNYAL
-302 VGPSTQGLYPRV
+302 VGPFAQGLYPRV
-314 MHAGAAVTTLV
+314 MRVGAAATALV
-325 GLAFVFDLLTP
+325 GLAFVSDLLTP
-336 RGATIFMSLAGTLP
+336 RGATIFISLVGLLP

-380 IAAAV
+380 FAAAV

-398 WTMHSFQ
+398 WMMHSFQ

-413 LFMRVLGLRSRALH
+413 LFMRVLGLRSRAAH

-458 YAALASSLLR
+458 YAELASSLQR
-468 CDPHHLVAVYLLDL
+468 CTPHHLVAVYLLDL

-493 YETGDEL
+493 HDVGDEL

-527 VMTHLI
+527 VMTPLLK
-533 NQPEQAHDLGMKL
+533 QPEQAHDLGMKL

-554 VLGHRQIRVGL
+554 ALGNRQVWVGL

-581 LLKLADA
+581 LLRLADA

-603 NTGDLALTSARF
+603 NTGDLALASA
-615 AEQA
+615 

>member
-1 MKCSLPSPM
+1 MVAWFSL
-10 NTFYCLL
+10 LV
-17 MAWMRHW
+17 W
-24 HDGRSAGT
+24 
-32 RLWLRSVLSVL
+32 L
-43 GWLTWSAV
+43 GWSTAA
-51 VHAAAPLQLTP
+51 HAAAPLQLRP
-62 GSQTL
+62 GGQTL
-67 DAWPAITLQADDTLG
+67 DAWPAITLLADDTLT
-82 RSAQEMLGRLEDFK
+82 RSAQDMLERLEQFE

-106 VRDKHAMWLRV
+106 VRDKHAVWLRV
-117 PVEASRTPGSPWA
+117 PLELSSTPGSPWA
-130 IYVGYSSLQ
+130 INLGYSSLQ

-150 VLQQSLLGFLRPPDK
+150 VLQQAMLGYLRPPDIA
-165 TTLSSR
+165 TLSNR

-177 NLQPGQRYD
+177 NMQPGQRYD
-186 VLIRIRTLGPMI
+186 VLIRVRTLGPMI
-198 LPISVSELPHGL
+198 LPISVTELPHGL

-223 IGLAFCLLVYSLI
+223 MGLAFCLLVYSLI

-274 NVWMGGH
+274 NVWMGSH
-281 AGITAGLT
+281 AGIIAALMALT
-289 ALAGSFLFLNHVL
+289 GSFLFLNYAL
-302 VGPSTQGLYPRV
+302 VGPFAQGLYPRV
-314 MHAGAAVTTLV
+314 MRVGAAATALV
-325 GLAFVFDLLTP
+325 GLAFVSDLLTP
-336 RGATIFMSLAGTLP
+336 RGATIFISLVGLLP

-380 IAAAV
+380 FAAAV

-398 WTMHSFQ
+398 WMMHSFQ

-413 LFMRVLGLRSRALH
+413 LFMRVLGLRSRAAH

-458 YAALASSLLR
+458 YAELASSLQR
-468 CDPHHLVAVYLLDL
+468 CTPHHLVAVYLLDL

-487 VNDQYG
+487 VNDQHG
-493 YETGDEL
+493 HDVGDEL

-527 VMTHLI
+527 VMTHLL

-554 VLGHRQIRVGL
+554 ALGERQIWVGL

-570 LAPHDGSDAMG
+570 LAPHDGRDAMG
-581 LLKLADA
+581 LLRLADA

-603 NTGDLALTSARF
+603 NTGDLALASSRF
-615 AEQA
+615 AEPA

>member
-1 MKCSLPSPM
+1 MVAWFSL
-10 NTFYCLL
+10 LV
-17 MAWMRHW
+17 W
-24 HDGRSAGT
+24 
-32 RLWLRSVLSVL
+32 L
-43 GWLTWSAV
+43 GWSTAA
-51 VHAAAPLQLTP
+51 HAAAPLQLRP
-62 GSQTL
+62 GGQTL
-67 DAWPAITLQADDTLG
+67 DAWPAITLLADDTLT
-82 RSAQEMLGRLEDFK
+82 RSAQDMLERLEQFE

-106 VRDKHAMWLRV
+106 VRDKHAVWLRV
-117 PVEASRTPGSPWA
+117 PLELSSTPGSPWA
-130 IYVGYSSLQ
+130 INLGYSSLQ

-150 VLQQSLLGFLRPPDK
+150 VLQQAMLGYLRPPDIA
-165 TTLSSR
+165 TLSNR

-177 NLQPGQRYD
+177 NMQPGQRYD
-186 VLIRIRTLGPMI
+186 VLIRVRTLGPMI
-198 LPISVSELPHGL
+198 LPISVTELPHGL

-223 IGLAFCLLVYSLI
+223 MGLAFCLLVYSLI

-274 NVWMGGH
+274 NVWMGSH
-281 AGITAGLT
+281 AGIIAALMALT
-289 ALAGSFLFLNHVL
+289 GSFLFLNYAL
-302 VGPSTQGLYPRV
+302 VGPFAQGLYPRV
-314 MHAGAAVTTLV
+314 MRVGAAATALV
-325 GLAFVFDLLTP
+325 GLAFVSDLLTP
-336 RGATIFMSLAGTLP
+336 RGATIFISLVGLLP

-380 IAAAV
+380 FAAAV

-398 WTMHSFQ
+398 WMMHSFQ

-413 LFMRVLGLRSRALH
+413 LFMRVLGLRSRAAH

-458 YAALASSLLR
+458 YAELASSLQR
-468 CDPHHLVAVYLLDL
+468 CTPHHLVAVYLLDL

-493 YETGDEL
+493 HDVGDEL

-527 VMTHLI
+527 VMTHLLK
-533 NQPEQAHDLGMKL
+533 QPEQAHDLGMKL

-554 VLGHRQIRVGL
+554 ALGNRQIWVGL

-581 LLKLADA
+581 LLRLADA

-603 NTGDLALTSARF
+603 NTGDLALASA
-615 AEQA
+615 

>member
-1 MKCSLPSPM
+1 MVAWFSL
-10 NTFYCLL
+10 LV
-17 MAWMRHW
+17 W
-24 HDGRSAGT
+24 
-32 RLWLRSVLSVL
+32 L
-43 GWLTWSAV
+43 GWSTAA
-51 VHAAAPLQLTP
+51 HAAAPLQLRP
-62 GSQTL
+62 GGQTL
-67 DAWPAITLQADDTLG
+67 DAWPAITLLADDTLT
-82 RSAQEMLGRLEDFK
+82 RSAQDMLERLEQFE

-106 VRDKHAMWLRV
+106 VRDKHAVWLRV
-117 PVEASRTPGSPWA
+117 PLELSSTPGSPWA
-130 IYVGYSSLQ
+130 INLGYSSLQ

-150 VLQQSLLGFLRPPDK
+150 VLQQAMLGYLRPPDIA
-165 TTLSSR
+165 TLSNR

-177 NLQPGQRYD
+177 NMQPGQRYD
-186 VLIRIRTLGPMI
+186 VLIRVRTLGPMI
-198 LPISVSELPHGL
+198 LPISVTELPHGL

-223 IGLAFCLLVYSLI
+223 MGLAFCLLVYSLI

-274 NVWMGGH
+274 NVWMGSH
-281 AGITAGLT
+281 AGIIAALMALT
-289 ALAGSFLFLNHVL
+289 GSFLFLNYAL
-302 VGPSTQGLYPRV
+302 VGPFAQGLYPRV
-314 MHAGAAVTTLV
+314 MRVGAAATALV
-325 GLAFVFDLLTP
+325 GLAFVSDLLTP
-336 RGATIFMSLAGTLP
+336 RGATIFISLVGLLP

-380 IAAAV
+380 FAAAV

-398 WTMHSFQ
+398 WMMHSFQ

-413 LFMRVLGLRSRALH
+413 LFMRVLGLRSRAAH

-458 YAALASSLLR
+458 YAELASSLQR
-468 CDPHHLVAVYLLDL
+468 CTPHHLVAVYLLDL

-487 VNDQYG
+487 VNDQHG
-493 YETGDEL
+493 HDVGDEL

-527 VMTHLI
+527 VMTHLL

-554 VLGHRQIRVGL
+554 ALGNRQVWVGL
-565 TIGYA
+565 TIGYT
-570 LAPHDGSDAMG
+570 LAPHAGSDAMG
-581 LLKLADA
+581 LLRLADA

-603 NTGDLALTSARF
+603 NTGDLALASA
-615 AEQA
+615 

>member
-1 MKCSLPSPM
+1 MVAWFSL
-10 NTFYCLL
+10 LV
-17 MAWMRHW
+17 W
-24 HDGRSAGT
+24 
-32 RLWLRSVLSVL
+32 L
-43 GWLTWSAV
+43 GWSTAA
-51 VHAAAPLQLTP
+51 HAAAPLQLRP
-62 GSQTL
+62 GGQTL
-67 DAWPAITLQADDTLG
+67 DAWPAITLLADDTLT
-82 RSAQEMLGRLEDFK
+82 RSAQDMLERLEQFE

-106 VRDKHAMWLRV
+106 VRDKHAVWLRV
-117 PVEASRTPGSPWA
+117 PLELSSTPGSPWA
-130 IYVGYSSLQ
+130 INLGYSSLQ

-150 VLQQSLLGFLRPPDK
+150 VLQQAMLGYLRPPDIA
-165 TTLSSR
+165 TLSNR

-177 NLQPGQRYD
+177 NMQPGQRYD
-186 VLIRIRTLGPMI
+186 VLIRVRTLGPMI
-198 LPISVSELPHGL
+198 LPISVTELPHGL

-223 IGLAFCLLVYSLI
+223 MGLAFCLLVYSLI

-274 NVWMGGH
+274 NVWMGSH
-281 AGITAGLT
+281 AGIIAALMALT
-289 ALAGSFLFLNHVL
+289 GSFLFLNHVL
-302 VGPSTQGLYPRV
+302 VGPFAQGLYPRV
-314 MHAGAAVTTLV
+314 MRVGAAATALV
-325 GLAFVFDLLTP
+325 GLAFVSDLLTP
-336 RGATIFMSLAGTLP
+336 RGATIFISLVGLLP

-380 IAAAV
+380 FAAAV

-398 WTMHSFQ
+398 WMMHSFQ

-413 LFMRVLGLRSRALH
+413 LFMRVLGLRSRAAH

-458 YAALASSLLR
+458 YAELASSLQR
-468 CDPHHLVAVYLLDL
+468 CTPHHLVAVYLLDL

-487 VNDQYG
+487 VNDQHG
-493 YETGDEL
+493 HDVGDEL

-527 VMTHLI
+527 VMTPLLK
-533 NQPEQAHDLGMKL
+533 QPEQAHDLGMKL

-554 VLGHRQIRVGL
+554 ALGNRQVWVGL

-570 LAPHDGSDAMG
+570 LAPHDGSDAIG
-581 LLKLADA
+581 LLRLADA

-603 NTGDLALTSARF
+603 NTGDLALASA
-615 AEQA
+615 

>member
-1 MKCSLPSPM
+1 MVAWFSL
-10 NTFYCLL
+10 LV
-17 MAWMRHW
+17 W
-24 HDGRSAGT
+24 
-32 RLWLRSVLSVL
+32 L
-43 GWLTWSAV
+43 GWSTAA
-51 VHAAAPLQLTP
+51 HAAAPLQLRP
-62 GSQTL
+62 GGQTL
-67 DAWPAITLQADDTLG
+67 DAWPAITLLADDTLT
-82 RSAQEMLGRLEDFK
+82 RSAQDMLERLEQFE

-106 VRDKHAMWLRV
+106 VRDKHAVWLRV
-117 PVEASRTPGSPWA
+117 PLELSSTPGSPWA
-130 IYVGYSSLQ
+130 INLGYSSLQ

-150 VLQQSLLGFLRPPDK
+150 VLQQAMLGYLRPPDIA
-165 TTLSSR
+165 TLSNR

-177 NLQPGQRYD
+177 NMQPGQRYD
-186 VLIRIRTLGPMI
+186 VLIRVRTLGPMI
-198 LPISVSELPHGL
+198 LPISVTELPHGL

-223 IGLAFCLLVYSLI
+223 MGLAFCLLVYSLI

-274 NVWMGGH
+274 NVWMGSH
-281 AGITAGLT
+281 AGIIAALMALT
-289 ALAGSFLFLNHVL
+289 GSFLFLNYAL
-302 VGPSTQGLYPRV
+302 VGPFAQGLYPRV
-314 MHAGAAVTTLV
+314 MRVGAAATALV
-325 GLAFVFDLLTP
+325 GLAFVSDLLTP
-336 RGATIFMSLAGTLP
+336 RGATIFISLVGLLP

-380 IAAAV
+380 FAAAV

-398 WTMHSFQ
+398 WMMHSFQ

-413 LFMRVLGLRSRALH
+413 LFMRVLGLRSRAAH

-458 YAALASSLLR
+458 YAELASSLQR
-468 CDPHHLVAVYLLDL
+468 CTPHHLVAVYLLDL

-487 VNDQYG
+487 VNDQHG
-493 YETGDEL
+493 HDVGDEL

-527 VMTHLI
+527 VMTPLL

-554 VLGHRQIRVGL
+554 ALGNRQVWVGL

-581 LLKLADA
+581 LLRLADA

-603 NTGDLALTSARF
+603 NTGDLALASA
-615 AEQA
+615 

>member
-1 MKCSLPSPM
+1 M
-10 NTFYCLL
+10 
-17 MAWMRHW
+17 
-24 HDGRSAGT
+24 
-32 RLWLRSVLSVL
+32 
-43 GWLTWSAV
+43 
-51 VHAAAPLQLTP
+51 
-62 GSQTL
+62 
-67 DAWPAITLQADDTLG
+67 
-82 RSAQEMLGRLEDFK
+82 
-96 APANLNGSLG
+96 
-106 VRDKHAMWLRV
+106 
-117 PVEASRTPGSPWA
+117 
-130 IYVGYSSLQ
+130 
-139 EVDIYLTSEGR
+139 DIYLTSEGQ
-150 VLQQSLLGFLRPPDK
+150 VLQQVLLGYMRPPDK

-177 NLQPGQRYD
+177 NLQAGQSYD
-186 VLIRIRTLGPMI
+186 VLIRIRTLGHMI

-274 NVWMGGH
+274 NVWMGSH
-281 AGITAGLT
+281 AGITAGLM

-302 VGPSTQGLYPRV
+302 VGPTTQGLYPRV
-314 MHAGAAVTTLV
+314 MYAGAAVTTLV

-336 RGATIFMSLAGTLP
+336 RGATIFMSLVGPLP

-380 IAAAV
+380 LAAVV

-398 WTMHSFQ
+398 WMMHSFQ

-413 LFMRVLGLRSRALH
+413 LFMRVLGLRSKALH

-438 ALHSLAHTD
+438 AMNSLAHTD

-458 YAALASSLLR
+458 YAELASSLQR
-468 CDPHHLVAVYLLDL
+468 CTPHHLVAVYLLDL

-493 YETGDEL
+493 HDVGDEL

-520 LGGDEFV
+520 LGGDEF
-527 VMTHLI
+527 
-533 NQPEQAHDLGMKL
+533 AL
-546 LDAFRSPF
+546 LQRGVS
-554 VLGHRQIRVGL
+554 
-565 TIGYA
+565 
-570 LAPHDGSDAMG
+570 DGDSAYR
-581 LLKLADA
+581 LADRLVQA
-588 AMYSGK
+588 LGQPTEIEAHALQIGASIGIVLSPGDGTEAEELLRKADSAMYLAK
-594 QAGKFCLRR
+594 A
-603 NTGDLALTSARF
+603 TGRGCTRIYGT
-615 AEQA
+615 

>member
-1 MKCSLPSPM
+1 MVAWFSL
-10 NTFYCLL
+10 LV
-17 MAWMRHW
+17 W
-24 HDGRSAGT
+24 
-32 RLWLRSVLSVL
+32 L
-43 GWLTWSAV
+43 GWSTAA
-51 VHAAAPLQLTP
+51 HAAVPLQLRP
-62 GSQTL
+62 GGQTL
-67 DAWPAITLQADDTLG
+67 DAWPAITLLADDTLT
-82 RSAQEMLGRLEDFK
+82 RSAQDMLERLEQFE

-106 VRDKHAMWLRV
+106 VRDTHAVWLRV
-117 PVEASRTPGSPWA
+117 PLELSSTPGSPWA
-130 IYVGYSSLQ
+130 INLGYSSLQ

-150 VLQQSLLGFLRPPDK
+150 VLQQAMLGYLRPPDIA
-165 TTLSSR
+165 TLSNR

-177 NLQPGQRYD
+177 NMQPGQRYD
-186 VLIRIRTLGPMI
+186 VLIRVRTLGPMI
-198 LPISVSELPHGL
+198 LPISVTELPHGL

-223 IGLAFCLLVYSLI
+223 MGLAFCLLVYSLI

-274 NVWMGGH
+274 NVWMGSH
-281 AGITAGLT
+281 AGIIAALMALT
-289 ALAGSFLFLNHVL
+289 GSFLFLNYAL
-302 VGPSTQGLYPRV
+302 VGPFAQGLYPRV
-314 MHAGAAVTTLV
+314 MRVGAAATALV
-325 GLAFVFDLLTP
+325 GLAFASDLLTP
-336 RGATIFMSLAGTLP
+336 RGATIFISLVGLLP

-380 IAAAV
+380 FAAAV

-398 WTMHSFQ
+398 WMMHSFQ

-413 LFMRVLGLRSRALH
+413 LFMRVLGLRSRAAH

-458 YAALASSLLR
+458 YAELASSLQR
-468 CDPHHLVAVYLLDL
+468 CTPHHLVAVYLLDL

-487 VNDQYG
+487 VNDQHG
-493 YETGDEL
+493 HDVGDEL

-527 VMTHLI
+527 VMTHLL

-554 VLGHRQIRVGL
+554 ALGERQIWVGL

-570 LAPHDGSDAMG
+570 LAPHDGRDAMG
-581 LLKLADA
+581 LLRLADA

-603 NTGDLALTSARF
+603 NTGDLALASA
-615 AEQA
+615 

>member
-1 MKCSLPSPM
+1 M
-10 NTFYCLL
+10 
-17 MAWMRHW
+17 
-24 HDGRSAGT
+24 
-32 RLWLRSVLSVL
+32 
-43 GWLTWSAV
+43 
-51 VHAAAPLQLTP
+51 
-62 GSQTL
+62 
-67 DAWPAITLQADDTLG
+67 
-82 RSAQEMLGRLEDFK
+82 
-96 APANLNGSLG
+96 
-106 VRDKHAMWLRV
+106 
-117 PVEASRTPGSPWA
+117 
-130 IYVGYSSLQ
+130 
-139 EVDIYLTSEGR
+139 DIYLTSEGQ
-150 VLQQSLLGFLRPPDK
+150 VLQQVLLGYMRPPDK

-177 NLQPGQRYD
+177 NLQAGQSYD

-198 LPISVSELPHGL
+198 LPISVTELPHGL

-223 IGLAFCLLVYSLI
+223 MGLAFCLLVYSLI

-274 NVWMGGH
+274 NVWMGSH
-281 AGITAGLT
+281 AGIIAALMALT
-289 ALAGSFLFLNHVL
+289 GSFLFLNYAL
-302 VGPSTQGLYPRV
+302 VGPFAQGLYPRV
-314 MHAGAAVTTLV
+314 MRVGAAATALV
-325 GLAFVFDLLTP
+325 GLAFVSDLLTP
-336 RGATIFMSLAGTLP
+336 RGATIFISLVGLLP

-380 IAAAV
+380 FAAAV

-398 WTMHSFQ
+398 WMMHSFQ

-413 LFMRVLGLRSRALH
+413 LFMRVLGLRSKALH
-427 LAALDAHRERD
+427 LAALDAHSERD
-438 ALHSLAHTD
+438 AMHSLAHTD

-458 YAALASSLLR
+458 YAELASSLQR
-468 CDPHHLVAVYLLDL
+468 CTPHHLVAVYLLDL

-487 VNDQYG
+487 VNDQHG
-493 YETGDEL
+493 HDVGDEL

-527 VMTHLI
+527 VMTHLL

-554 VLGHRQIRVGL
+554 ALGNRQVWVGL

-581 LLKLADA
+581 LLRLADA
-588 AMYSGK
+588 AMNSGK
-594 QAGKFCLRR
+594 QAGKCCLRR
-603 NTGDLALTSARF
+603 NTGDLALASA
-615 AEQA
+615 

>member
-1 MKCSLPSPM
+1 M
-10 NTFYCLL
+10 
-17 MAWMRHW
+17 
-24 HDGRSAGT
+24 
-32 RLWLRSVLSVL
+32 
-43 GWLTWSAV
+43 
-51 VHAAAPLQLTP
+51 
-62 GSQTL
+62 
-67 DAWPAITLQADDTLG
+67 
-82 RSAQEMLGRLEDFK
+82 
-96 APANLNGSLG
+96 
-106 VRDKHAMWLRV
+106 
-117 PVEASRTPGSPWA
+117 
-130 IYVGYSSLQ
+130 
-139 EVDIYLTSEGR
+139 DIYLTSEGQ
-150 VLQQSLLGFLRPPDK
+150 VLQQVLLGYMRPPDK

-177 NLQPGQRYD
+177 NLQAGQSYD

-274 NVWMGGH
+274 NVWMGSH
-281 AGITAGLT
+281 AGIIAALMALT
-289 ALAGSFLFLNHVL
+289 GSFLFLNYAL
-302 VGPSTQGLYPRV
+302 VGPFAQGLYPRV
-314 MHAGAAVTTLV
+314 MRVGAAATALV
-325 GLAFVFDLLTP
+325 GLAFVSDLLTP
-336 RGATIFMSLAGTLP
+336 RGATIFISLVGLLP

-380 IAAAV
+380 LAAVV

-398 WTMHSFQ
+398 WMMHSFQ

-413 LFMRVLGLRSRALH
+413 LFMRVLGLRSKALH
-427 LAALDAHRERD
+427 LAALDAHSERD
-438 ALHSLAHTD
+438 AMHSLAHTD

-458 YAALASSLLR
+458 YAELASSLQR
-468 CDPHHLVAVYLLDL
+468 GTPHHLVAVYLLDL

-493 YETGDEL
+493 HDVGDEL

-527 VMTHLI
+527 VMTPLLK
-533 NQPEQAHDLGMKL
+533 QPEQAHDLGMKL

-554 VLGHRQIRVGL
+554 ALGNRQVWVGL

-581 LLKLADA
+581 LLRLADA

-603 NTGDLALTSARF
+603 NTGDLALASA
-615 AEQA
+615 

>member
-1 MKCSLPSPM
+1 MAAWFSL
-10 NTFYCLL
+10 LV
-17 MAWMRHW
+17 W
-24 HDGRSAGT
+24 
-32 RLWLRSVLSVL
+32 L
-43 GWLTWSAV
+43 GWSTAA
-51 VHAAAPLQLTP
+51 HAAAPLQLRP
-62 GSQTL
+62 GGQTL
-67 DAWPAITLQADDTLG
+67 DAWPAITLLADDTLT
-82 RSAQEMLGRLEDFK
+82 RSAQDMLERLEQFE

-106 VRDKHAMWLRV
+106 VRDKHAVWLRV
-117 PVEASRTPGSPWA
+117 PLELSSTPGSPWA
-130 IYVGYSSLQ
+130 INLGYSSLQ

-150 VLQQSLLGFLRPPDK
+150 VLQQAMLGYLRPPDK

-177 NLQPGQRYD
+177 NLQAGQRYD

-274 NVWMGGH
+274 NVWMGSH
-281 AGITAGLT
+281 AGITAGLM

-302 VGPSTQGLYPRV
+302 VGPTTQGLYPRV

-336 RGATIFMSLAGTLP
+336 RGATIFMSLVGPLP

-380 IAAAV
+380 LAAVV

-398 WTMHSFQ
+398 WMMHSFQ

-413 LFMRVLGLRSRALH
+413 LFMRVLGLRSRAAH

-458 YAALASSLLR
+458 YAELASSLQR
-468 CDPHHLVAVYLLDL
+468 CTPHHLVAVYLLDL

-487 VNDQYG
+487 VNDQHG
-493 YETGDEL
+493 HDVGDEL

-527 VMTHLI
+527 VMTHLL

-554 VLGHRQIRVGL
+554 ALGNRQVWVGL

-581 LLKLADA
+581 LLRLADA

-603 NTGDLALTSARF
+603 NTGDLALASA
-615 AEQA
+615 

>member
-1 MKCSLPSPM
+1 MVAWFSL
-10 NTFYCLL
+10 LV
-17 MAWMRHW
+17 W
-24 HDGRSAGT
+24 
-32 RLWLRSVLSVL
+32 L
-43 GWLTWSAV
+43 GWSTAA
-51 VHAAAPLQLTP
+51 HAAAPLQLRP
-62 GSQTL
+62 GGQTL
-67 DAWPAITLQADDTLG
+67 DAWPAITLLADDTLT
-82 RSAQEMLGRLEDFK
+82 RSAQDMLERLEQFE

-106 VRDKHAMWLRV
+106 VRDKHAVWLRV
-117 PVEASRTPGSPWA
+117 PLELSSTPGSPWA
-130 IYVGYSSLQ
+130 INLGYSSLQ

-150 VLQQSLLGFLRPPDK
+150 VLQQAMLGYLRPPDIA
-165 TTLSSR
+165 TLSNR

-177 NLQPGQRYD
+177 NMQPGQRYD
-186 VLIRIRTLGPMI
+186 VLIRVRTLGPMI
-198 LPISVSELPHGL
+198 LPISVTELPHGL

-223 IGLAFCLLVYSLI
+223 MGLAFCLLVYSLI

-274 NVWMGGH
+274 NVWMGSH
-281 AGITAGLT
+281 AGIIAALMALT
-289 ALAGSFLFLNHVL
+289 GFFLFLNYAL
-302 VGPSTQGLYPRV
+302 VGPFAQGLYPRV
-314 MHAGAAVTTLV
+314 MRVGAAATALV
-325 GLAFVFDLLTP
+325 GLAFVSDLLTP
-336 RGATIFMSLAGTLP
+336 RGATIFISLVGLLP

-380 IAAAV
+380 FAAAV

-398 WTMHSFQ
+398 WMMHSFQ

-413 LFMRVLGLRSRALH
+413 LFMRVLGLRSRAAH

-458 YAALASSLLR
+458 YAELASSLQR
-468 CDPHHLVAVYLLDL
+468 CTPHHLVAVYLLDL

-487 VNDQYG
+487 VNDQHG
-493 YETGDEL
+493 HDVGDEL

-527 VMTHLI
+527 VMTHLL

-554 VLGHRQIRVGL
+554 ALGNRQVWVGL

-581 LLKLADA
+581 LLRLADA

-603 NTGDLALTSARF
+603 NTGDLALASA
-615 AEQA
+615 